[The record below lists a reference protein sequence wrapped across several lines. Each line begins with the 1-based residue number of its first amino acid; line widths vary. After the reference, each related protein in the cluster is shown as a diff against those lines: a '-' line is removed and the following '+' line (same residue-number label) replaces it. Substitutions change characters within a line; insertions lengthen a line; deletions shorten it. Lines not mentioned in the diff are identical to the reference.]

1 MKKLQVLLCLLLLLP
16 ALVTAQGSG
25 QAANVVVGRASL
37 QSLAPVVV
45 VPGTVISRND
55 ARLAAEV
62 TGRLLDVV
70 DVGTVVMQ
78 GDVVAWIEDTV
89 IALRRDELLAQVERA
104 RARLGFLEKE
114 EQRYVKL
121 ADSNLAAAAKLEETR
136 SDRDVSRSDLQ
147 VAIARLNQVEY
158 QLDRTHMRA
167 PFDGIVVAR
176 LTMPGERVEIG
187 RNVVR
192 MVDQQRLEVITR
204 APLEYYS
211 FVQPGQQLRIRT
223 GPVEISGTVR
233 AVVAVG
239 SENTHQ
245 FEIRLDIES
254 NRFPVGQTV
263 RVSVP
268 ISGTRQALVVPRDA
282 LVLRPG
288 EISVFVVDKEQ
299 KAHQIMVTTG
309 IDAGDQIEVKGDLAD
324 GDVVIIRG
332 NERLRPGQLV
342 TIKQG

>member
-1 MKKLQVLLCLLLLLP
+1 MKKLQILCCLLLLLP
-16 ALVTAQGSG
+16 SMAMAQRPD

-70 DVGTVVMQ
+70 DVGTVVVK

-121 ADSNLAAAAKLEETR
+121 ADSNLAAATKLEETR

-147 VAIARLNQVEY
+147 VAKARLNQVED
-158 QLDRTHMRA
+158 QLDRTRMRA

-223 GPVEISGTVR
+223 GPVEITGKVR

-288 EISVFVVDKEQ
+288 EVSVFVVDKEQ
-299 KAHQIMVTTG
+299 KAHQVKVTTG
-309 IDAGDQIEVKGDLAD
+309 IDAGDQIEVNGDLAD

-342 TIKQG
+342 TIKQD